1 MYQTLNDRE
10 LNTADSSP
18 ASLARQHWGDSG
30 SIFDLHI
37 SKLQFPGCKTA
48 TNNITWL
55 KNSYEMNTKS
65 NGTTMT
71 MFWYIADD
79 GK

>member
-18 ASLARQHWGDSG
+18 ASRARQHWGDSG

-37 SKLQFPGCKTA
+37 SKPQFPGCKTA

-55 KNSYEMNTKS
+55 KKQLGDEYEIKWDNHDS
-65 NGTTMT
+65 VLI
-71 MFWYIADD
+71 YSR
-79 GK
+79 